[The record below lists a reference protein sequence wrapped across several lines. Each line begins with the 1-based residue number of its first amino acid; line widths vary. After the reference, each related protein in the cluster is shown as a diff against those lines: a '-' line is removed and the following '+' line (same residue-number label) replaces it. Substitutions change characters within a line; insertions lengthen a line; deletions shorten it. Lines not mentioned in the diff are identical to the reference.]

1 MNSLVLALF
10 LVANTF
16 FWLLVLRVIVTL
28 MGVDP
33 YRPNVQFLLRITKP
47 LVDPF
52 RIGPLRRPS
61 PVDPAVA
68 PPLLILLIIV
78 VVTWNYLQ

>member
-1 MNSLVLALF
+1 MNSLILALF
-10 LVANTF
+10 LVANTL

-28 MGVDP
+28 LGLDP

-52 RIGPLRRPS
+52 RIGPLRRAAK
-61 PVDPAVA
+61 VDPAVA
-68 PPLLILLIIV
+68 PPMLILLIVV
-78 VVTWNYLQ
+78 VVTWYLL